1 MGSQDEAGEA
11 GSVAYLECLVE
22 VLHHPD
28 PLAGLLGKLGCLDLQ
43 GLHLMVELPLVH
55 VGLGHARGWR
65 RGEAI
70 SPTWWGVVSRTN
82 IPGLQWQAAQES
94 GWREPW
100 DFGHSW
106 M

>member
-1 MGSQDEAGEA
+1 MGSQDEASEA

-28 PLAGLLGKLGCLDLQ
+28 PLACLLGKLGRLDLQ
-43 GLHLMVELPLVH
+43 GLHLMVELPLVL
-55 VGLGHARGWR
+55 VGLGHARSWR